1 MNASI
6 SKNIDH
12 FVEKSV
18 INNGFVSVLLC
29 LFLHANPLRKK
40 NYLKKIKFQLVEIN
54 IFGIIHF
61 YFEIREVTQIGS

>member
-6 SKNIDH
+6 SKNIDL

-40 NYLKKIKFQLVEIN
+40 NYLKKIKF
-54 IFGIIHF
+54 
-61 YFEIREVTQIGS
+61 